1 MILAEFEMNF
11 FEKLEVARRRFNFEP
26 GYFRLSGNPLVYFLK
41 QGNIIA
47 HIIDRIKFR
56 ISPKFCITPDFPTH
70 VDIESA
76 SNCQMKCPMCYTTYL
91 EPEKKG
97 IMKFDLYKKII
108 DQAVE
113 GKSYSVKISWRG
125 EPLLN
130 NRILD
135 MVKYAKE
142 SGIKEVAMLSNGEL
156 LSSKLAEQLVDAGL
170 DWISFSADG
179 MGEVYEKIRAPAKF
193 HETVGKV
200 AHMRAYR
207 DKRKLKKPL
216 IRVQSILS
224 ALEGDPDAFIRAWDG
239 VADRV
244 NCIADESRDFELA
257 EMNHD
262 PTYLGPTPWARITIA
277 HDGKVHQC
285 KVDYGRKKVM
295 GDVNEQSIYKIWHGE
310 NFNSLRNAF
319 KQNTALEDY
328 SACNYCTDN
337 VLTEERSMQVN
348 GKELSLGKFKGV
360 HDVVHEG
367 QVISQS
373 GRRSKAFPGVDKVP
387 L

>member
-1 MILAEFEMNF
+1 MNVYDWL
-11 FEKLEVARRRFNFEP
+11 KVVNKRFRFEP
-26 GYFRLSGNPLVYFLK
+26 GYYRLSGNPLVYFLQ
-41 QGNIIA
+41 QGNIAA

-56 ISPKFCITPDFPTH
+56 IFPKFCITPRFPTH
-70 VDIESA
+70 IDIESA

-91 EPEKKG
+91 ESDKKG
-97 IMKFDLYKKII
+97 IMKFDLYQKII
-108 DQAVE
+108 DQAVA

-135 MVKYAKE
+135 MVKYAKN

-156 LSSKLAEQLVDAGL
+156 LTSELAEQLVDAGL

-200 AHMRAYR
+200 AYMKNYR
-207 DKRKLKKPL
+207 DKKGLKKPL

-224 ALEGDPDAFIRAWDG
+224 AIKNDPDAFLKAWEN

-244 NCIADESRDFELA
+244 NCIADEARDLELM

-262 PTYLGPTPWARITIA
+262 PEYLCPTPWARMTIA

-285 KVDYGRKKVM
+285 KVDYDRKNVM
-295 GDVNEQSIYKIWHGE
+295 GDANKQSLYEIWHGE
-310 NFNSLRNAF
+310 SFNSLRSTF
-319 KQNTALEDY
+319 KQQTALKNY
-328 SACNYCTDN
+328 AACNLCTDN
-337 VLTEERSMQVN
+337 VLTEGRSIKINGQELQVR
-348 GKELSLGKFKGV
+348 KFKGIL
-360 HDVVHEG
+360 DVVEDG
-367 QVISQS
+367 QVVSQIE
-373 GRRSKAFPGVDKVP
+373 RRSKALVSSPSEDDWK
-387 L
+387 